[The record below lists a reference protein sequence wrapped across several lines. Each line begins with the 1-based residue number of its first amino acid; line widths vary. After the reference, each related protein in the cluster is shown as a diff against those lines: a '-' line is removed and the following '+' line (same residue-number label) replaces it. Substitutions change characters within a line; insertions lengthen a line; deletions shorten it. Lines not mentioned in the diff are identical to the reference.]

1 MLPKETLVGEV
12 AIGYVYLLT
21 GETGTPKLAVDTPGS
36 VVLVATGSVVVVAT
50 GSVVV
55 WAAGSVLVYAG
66 SVVEVTGSV

>member
-1 MLPKETLVGEV
+1 MLPNETLVGEV

-21 GETGTPKLAVDTPGS
+21 GETGTPKLAVDTPGI

-50 GSVVV
+50 GSV
-55 WAAGSVLVYAG
+55 LVYAG